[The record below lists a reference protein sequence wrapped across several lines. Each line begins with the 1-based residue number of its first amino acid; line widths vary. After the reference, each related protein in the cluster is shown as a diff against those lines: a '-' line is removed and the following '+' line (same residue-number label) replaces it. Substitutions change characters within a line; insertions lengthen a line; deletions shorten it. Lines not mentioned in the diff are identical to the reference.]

1 MPIMVSTVLYL
12 ACLSALQ
19 LPLSSAQKITTTTTV
34 PILDWGFDF
43 PGSAISVIGQTSGS
57 TTYRLTCN
65 SPGECQ
71 WTQVPDRAS
80 YLNNMVG
87 TMTFIEAGAPYNAAM
102 TLNISARGIAFSYQ
116 ATCTPRTKPITIQTT
131 DSEGRFTDFP
141 VRAPNL
147 VDCTSTSMGKEPT
160 PTFELDGT
168 TGVYKMVVITQG
180 VEKLDLGAA
189 PTGLITTGG
198 VYDSRDECEYLILLQ
213 KRTGEDELMLFVY
226 QLLVH
231 LLRRRFHLQRAQRTL
246 QRPTRKLQTLLGVSL
261 SLPALGWQVL
271 LCS

>member
-1 MPIMVSTVLYL
+1 
-12 ACLSALQ
+12 
-19 LPLSSAQKITTTTTV
+19 
-34 PILDWGFDF
+34 
-43 PGSAISVIGQTSGS
+43 
-57 TTYRLTCN
+57 
-65 SPGECQ
+65 
-71 WTQVPDRAS
+71 
-80 YLNNMVG
+80 MVG

-102 TLNISARGIAFSYQ
+102 TQNISARGTAFSYQ

-198 VYDSRDECEYLILLQ
+198 VHESRDECEY
-213 KRTGEDELMLFVY
+213 
-226 QLLVH
+226 
-231 LLRRRFHLQRAQRTL
+231 
-246 QRPTRKLQTLLGVSL
+246 
-261 SLPALGWQVL
+261 
-271 LCS
+271 

>member
-1 MPIMVSTVLYL
+1 
-12 ACLSALQ
+12 
-19 LPLSSAQKITTTTTV
+19 
-34 PILDWGFDF
+34 
-43 PGSAISVIGQTSGS
+43 
-57 TTYRLTCN
+57 
-65 SPGECQ
+65 
-71 WTQVPDRAS
+71 
-80 YLNNMVG
+80 
-87 TMTFIEAGAPYNAAM
+87 MTFIEAGAPYNAAM

>member
-19 LPLSSAQKITTTTTV
+19 LPLSSAQKTTTSSTTV

-43 PGSAISVIGQTSGS
+43 PGSAISVVGQTSGS

-87 TMTFIEAGAPYNAAM
+87 TMTFIEAGAPYNAAV
-102 TLNISARGIAFSYQ
+102 TLNISARGTAFSYQ

-180 VEKLDLGAA
+180 VEKLDFGAA

-198 VYDSRDECEYLILLQ
+198 LHESRDESSGSSSSSSFSSS
-213 KRTGEDELMLFVY
+213 TGATDAPAANTQTPDSAGGKLVTSSLRMAGFVVLMTALF
-226 QLLVH
+226 
-231 LLRRRFHLQRAQRTL
+231 A
-246 QRPTRKLQTLLGVSL
+246 
-261 SLPALGWQVL
+261 
-271 LCS
+271 